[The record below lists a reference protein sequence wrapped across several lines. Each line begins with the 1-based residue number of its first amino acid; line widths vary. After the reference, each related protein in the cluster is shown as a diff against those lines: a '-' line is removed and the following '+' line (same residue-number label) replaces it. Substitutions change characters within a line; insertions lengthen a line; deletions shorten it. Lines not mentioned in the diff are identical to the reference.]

1 MYNRRVAPQTG
12 TDKRAREIMTKPKGK
27 NTDSN
32 ARQTFCST
40 ALVGRLKHAVRS
52 AADETGEQVRSHLR
66 VLPSPTGREVSQSRE
81 ADDELRELIR
91 SVQKRRVVSHPPD
104 ELPPAA

>member
-1 MYNRRVAPQTG
+1 
-12 TDKRAREIMTKPKGK
+12 MTKRNGK
-27 NTDSN
+27 SSHAD

-40 ALVGRLKHAVRS
+40 VSAGRLTHAVAS
-52 AADETGEQVRSHLR
+52 VGDEAEEPVRPHLR
-66 VLPSPTGREVSQSRE
+66 VLPSPAEREVNQSRE

-91 SVQKRRVVSHPPD
+91 SVQKRRDVSRPPD